1 MNRYQF
7 EVLTY
12 IEKNGKKEYPMR
24 TLSDTLKISGTAISK
39 ALDELENEALI
50 KRCEDQMEIT
60 ERGLEALEPY
70 RVKRAVIMAAGFG
83 SRMVPVT
90 LDRPK
95 PMVAVNGVRIIDTLL
110 DALVSV
116 GIKDITL
123 VRGYK
128 KENLMRFWRSIHLS
142 ILLITI
148 YMIKPIIYHQQWQ
161 H

>member
-24 TLSDTLKISGTAISK
+24 TLSDALKISGTAISK

-70 RVKRAVIMAAGFG
+70 
-83 SRMVPVT
+83 
-90 LDRPK
+90 
-95 PMVAVNGVRIIDTLL
+95 
-110 DALVSV
+110 
-116 GIKDITL
+116 
-123 VRGYK
+123 
-128 KENLMRFWRSIHLS
+128 
-142 ILLITI
+142 
-148 YMIKPIIYHQQWQ
+148 
-161 H
+161 

>member
-83 SRMVPVT
+83 SRMVI
-90 LDRPK
+90 R
-95 PMVAVNGVRIIDTLL
+95 
-110 DALVSV
+110 
-116 GIKDITL
+116 
-123 VRGYK
+123 K
-128 KENLMRFWRSIHLS
+128 KNLMRFWRSIHLS

>member
-83 SRMVPVT
+83 SRMV
-90 LDRPK
+90 LR
-95 PMVAVNGVRIIDTLL
+95 
-110 DALVSV
+110 
-116 GIKDITL
+116 
-123 VRGYK
+123 K
-128 KENLMRFWRSIHLS
+128 KNLMRFWRSIHLS

>member
-12 IEKNGKKEYPMR
+12 IEKNGKKKYPMR

-95 PMVAVNGVRIIDTLL
+95 PMVAVNGVRTVSYTHLDVYKRQVYYAFFAAII
-110 DALVSV
+110 
-116 GIKDITL
+116 I
-123 VRGYK
+123 
-128 KENLMRFWRSIHLS
+128 LS
-142 ILLITI
+142 YVTDNSGFM
-148 YMIKPIIYHQQWQ
+148 YAAF
-161 H
+161 

>member
-60 ERGLEALEPY
+60 AASR
-70 RVKRAVIMAAGFG
+70 RVE
-83 SRMVPVT
+83 
-90 LDRPK
+90 
-95 PMVAVNGVRIIDTLL
+95 VRYVLKT
-110 DALVSV
+110 
-116 GIKDITL
+116 
-123 VRGYK
+123 
-128 KENLMRFWRSIHLS
+128 E
-142 ILLITI
+142 
-148 YMIKPIIYHQQWQ
+148 
-161 H
+161 

>member
-1 MNRYQF
+1 
-7 EVLTY
+7 
-12 IEKNGKKEYPMR
+12 
-24 TLSDTLKISGTAISK
+24 
-39 ALDELENEALI
+39 
-50 KRCEDQMEIT
+50 
-60 ERGLEALEPY
+60 
-70 RVKRAVIMAAGFG
+70 MAAGFG

-128 KENLMRFWRSIHLS
+128 KENLMRFLINIHLS

>member
-60 ERGLEALEPY
+60 ERGLEELEPY

-123 VRGYK
+123 VRK
-128 KENLMRFWRSIHLS
+128 KNLMRFWRSIHLS

>member
-70 RVKRAVIMAAGFG
+70 RVKSGYYG
-83 SRMVPVT
+83 SRIWF
-90 LDRPK
+90 K
-95 PMVAVNGVRIIDTLL
+95 NGSCYIRQTK
-110 DALVSV
+110 AN
-116 GIKDITL
+116 GCC
-123 VRGYK
+123 
-128 KENLMRFWRSIHLS
+128 
-142 ILLITI
+142 
-148 YMIKPIIYHQQWQ
+148 
-161 H
+161 

>member
-1 MNRYQF
+1 
-7 EVLTY
+7 
-12 IEKNGKKEYPMR
+12 
-24 TLSDTLKISGTAISK
+24 
-39 ALDELENEALI
+39 
-50 KRCEDQMEIT
+50 
-60 ERGLEALEPY
+60 
-70 RVKRAVIMAAGFG
+70 MAAGFG

-128 KENLMRFWRSIHLS
+128 KEKFDEILEKYPFINLIDND
-142 ILLITI
+142 I
-148 YMIKPIIYHQQWQ
+148 YDKTNNISSAMAAFRTY
-161 H
+161 